1 MMDSS
6 QTTLDKIAPGRTARI
21 AKLDLQPAEAQRLME
36 MGMTPGSTVRVLKRA
51 PLGDPI
57 EIFVRSGHLSIRS
70 SVARSVTV
78 DNP

>member
-1 MMDSS
+1 MMDRS
-6 QTTLDKIAPGRTARI
+6 QTTLDKVAPGQTARI

-70 SVARSVTV
+70 SVARSITV